1 MAIPSPESWLGCA
14 ATPAWSADAGLYFK
28 ATGVPEPL
36 VQNALRSGHKRT
48 FAELTLMA
56 DYLKLTQPHK
66 NSKKE
71 LLQQCQ
77 AWFGE
82 EFAEACRQAA
92 EENNQKPDDAG
103 MPDGL
108 VSALLENMEPSDKQE
123 FQDLEK
129 SVMRQEE
136 QALQQRGQDMWAEKL
151 AEEKASWRLSQ
162 TELLFYRVLNCLL
175 NCLLNCECQ

>member
-1 MAIPSPESWLGCA
+1 MVGKCRTLFQSHWCSGTTCAKRFALWAQKNICGVDTDGC
-14 ATPAWSADAGLYFK
+14 
-28 ATGVPEPL
+28 
-36 VQNALRSGHKRT
+36 
-48 FAELTLMA
+48 
-56 DYLKLTQPHK
+56 YLNLTQPHK

-92 EENNQKPDDAG
+92 EESNQKPDDAG

-136 QALQQRGQDMWAEKL
+136 RALQQRWQHMWAEKL
-151 AEEKASWRLSQ
+151 AEEKASWRLLQ

-175 NCLLNCECQ
+175 NCECRLSPQLSPQLSSQ